1 MDEKIERPNLNV
13 IPGSPIYVGERD
25 PTETAFSLIGYDSS
39 RAWLKSADTVEELL
53 AAKNSPL
60 GDLNPPGGLKPPIVW
75 INVNGLKDS
84 AAITRLAEHYGIHP
98 LTVEDI
104 LDTGQRPK
112 VEEFDNYLF
121 FILKDLHSRE
131 GPELVSE
138 QISLV
143 LLENTV
149 ITFQEAAGD
158 PFDGIR
164 RRILNNGGRVRK
176 MGADYLAYG
185 LVDSVVDAYFLVLDD
200 MGAKIEDFENR
211 AMDEKDGAF
220 MPDIQKVKQAL
231 LRIRRVVW
239 PLRES
244 LSLLP
249 QLNPAFIHEDLGPFI
264 KDLHDNVI
272 QVVETVETYRELI
285 AGVMEVNLS
294 AVSNRLNQVMKVLA
308 IISTLFIPLTFI
320 VGVYGMNFTHMPE
333 LDYPYAYPLTWA
345 AMILIAGGMVLFFK
359 HRRWF

>member
-1 MDEKIERPNLNV
+1 MDEKTERPNISIV
-13 IPGSPIYVGERD
+13 PGSPVYVGERD
-25 PTETAFSLIGYDSS
+25 PMETALSIIGYDPS
-39 RAWLKSADTVEELL
+39 RAWLQSADTVDELL
-53 AAKNSPL
+53 TFKN
-60 GDLNPPGGLKPPIVW
+60 PGGVTW

-84 AAITRLAEHYGIHP
+84 AAVTRLAECYGIHP
-98 LTVEDI
+98 LTIEDV

-112 VEEFDNYLF
+112 VEEFDDYLF
-121 FILKDLHSRE
+121 FILKDLHLRGE
-131 GPELVSE
+131 NELVAE

-143 LLENTV
+143 LMKNTV

-158 PFDGIR
+158 PFSGIR

-185 LVDSVVDAYFLVLDD
+185 LMDSVADAYFLVLDD
-200 MGAKIEDFENR
+200 VGSKIEEFEDR
-211 AMDEKDGAF
+211 AMDEKDESF
-220 MPDIQKVKQAL
+220 MQDIQKVKQDL
-231 LRIRRVVW
+231 LKIRRIVW

-249 QLNPAFIHEDLGPFI
+249 QLDPVFIHEELTPFI
-264 KDLHDNVI
+264 KDLHDNVS
-272 QVVETVETYRELI
+272 QAAETVETYRELI

-294 AVSNRLNQVMKVLA
+294 AVSNRMNQVMKVLT

-333 LDYPYAYPLTWA
+333 LSYPYAYPLTWGG
-345 AMILIAGGMVLFFK
+345 MLLIALGMLLFFK

>member
-1 MDEKIERPNLNV
+1 MDEKTERPNLGV
-13 IPGSPIYVGERD
+13 TPGSPIYVGERN
-25 PTETAFSLIGYDSS
+25 PTETAFSLIGYDPSQ
-39 RAWLKSADTVEELL
+39 AWLKSADTVDELL
-53 AAKNSPL
+53 AFKHPK
-60 GDLNPPGGLKPPIVW
+60 GITW
-75 INVNGLKDS
+75 ININGLKDS
-84 AAITRLAEHYGIHP
+84 AAITRLAELYGIHP

-112 VEEFDNYLF
+112 AEEFDNYLF
-121 FILKDLHSRE
+121 FILKDLHIRE
-131 GPELVSE
+131 ENELVLE

-149 ITFQEAAGD
+149 ITFQEEAGD
-158 PFDGIR
+158 PFSGIR

-200 MGAKIEDFENR
+200 MGDKIENFEDR
-211 AMDEKDGAF
+211 AMDEKDGSF
-220 MPDIQKVKQAL
+220 MPDIQKIKQAL
-231 LRIRRVVW
+231 LKIRRTVL

-249 QLNPAFIHEDLGPFI
+249 RLSPAFIHEELGPFI

-294 AVSNRLNQVMKVLA
+294 AVSNRMNQVMKVLT

-320 VGVYGMNFTHMPE
+320 VGVYGMNFTYMPE
-333 LDYPYAYPLTWA
+333 LHYPYAYPLIW
-345 AMILIAGGMVLFFK
+345 GGMIFIALGMLLFFK